1 MCNICSIWT
10 ISRQFGIV
18 RLRIFLYLWERN
30 CKNVQ
35 SAYDIKKYIKYPLR
49 FSFFTRVYKDL
60 FGEKPT
66 IFCKKGVMLV

>member
-35 SAYDIKKYIKYPLR
+35 SAYDIKKYIKYPL
-49 FSFFTRVYKDL
+49 FFLYFL
-60 FGEKPT
+60 SL
-66 IFCKKGVMLV
+66 LVFIKICSVRSPRYFVRKE